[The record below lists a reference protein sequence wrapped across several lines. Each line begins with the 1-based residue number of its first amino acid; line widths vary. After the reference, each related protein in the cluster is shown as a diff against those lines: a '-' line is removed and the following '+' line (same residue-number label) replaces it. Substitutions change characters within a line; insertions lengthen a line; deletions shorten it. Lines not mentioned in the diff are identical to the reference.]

1 MVLSAEE
8 RKKRKAEAGK
18 KYREK
23 NKDKIKEQKK
33 EYQKENKE
41 KIAEYQKEYRK
52 ENKDKIKEQKKEYN
66 KEYKKT
72 SQCIKSNT
80 ISQWKKRGLVH
91 PDLDALYETYLQTE
105 SCNVCKKV
113 FQDTFERC
121 LDHDHTTGLFRQILC
136 RGCNTKD
143 NWKKKI

>member
-41 KIAEYQKEYRK
+41 KIAEYQKEYSKTPQR
-52 ENKDKIKEQKKEYN
+52 IK
-66 KEYKKT
+66 T
-72 SQCIKSNT
+72 FT
-80 ISQWKKRGLVH
+80 ISSWKRFGLVH
-91 PDLDALYETYLQTE
+91 EDLDALYETYLQTE

-113 FQDTFERC
+113 FGDTFERC
-121 LDHDHTTGLFRQILC
+121 LDHDHTTGLFRQVLC
-136 RGCNTKD
+136 RNCNNMD